1 MEQKQLTS
9 LSLKRCL
16 MLMIVYF
23 LGFTYL
29 LPDVLKK
36 ITRMIDPHA
45 TIMNIPVLLISYVL
59 VAALLIYIAKPVWKD
74 SLQRFFKDTRNCMF
88 MIVIMIIGIL
98 IANYALSMI
107 VALLTNT
114 DNSQNQEVVSQNAMI
129 SPLYSFLY
137 TCILAP
143 VMEETV
149 FRAGIFTWIRKH
161 AGFLPAMLISSIAF
175 GLIHVMNSLFSGN
188 FIDFAYLLVYAGIGM
203 ILAYAYEKSGTVL
216 VSTGIHAGNNFVA
229 FLSMIL

>member
-1 MEQKQLTS
+1 MEQKELTS

-16 MLMIVYF
+16 MVMIVYF

-36 ITRMIDPHA
+36 ITLMIDPQA
-45 TIMNIPVLLISYVL
+45 TIMNIPVMLISYFL

-74 SLQRFFKDTRNCMF
+74 SLSHFFQNTKNCLY
-88 MIVIMIIGIL
+88 MIVVMIIGIL

-114 DNSQNQEVVSQNAMI
+114 DNSQNQEIVSQNAVI

-137 TCILAP
+137 TCIIAP
-143 VMEETV
+143 GMEETV
-149 FRAGIFTWIRKH
+149 FRAGIFTWIKKH
-161 AGFLPAMLISSIAF
+161 AGFIPAMLISSLAF
-175 GLIHVMNSLFSGN
+175 GMIHVMRSLFTGN

-203 ILAYAYEKSGTVL
+203 ILAYAYEKSGSVL
-216 VSTGIHAGNNFVA
+216 VSVGIHAGNNFVA

>member
-1 MEQKQLTS
+1 MEQKELTS

-16 MLMIVYF
+16 MVMIVYF

-36 ITRMIDPHA
+36 ITLMIDPKA
-45 TIMNIPVLLISYVL
+45 TIMNIPVMLISYFL

-74 SLQRFFKDTRNCMF
+74 SLSRFFQNTKNCLY
-88 MIVIMIIGIL
+88 MIVVMIIGIL

-114 DNSQNQEVVSQNAMI
+114 DNSQNQEIVSQNAVI

-137 TCILAP
+137 TCIIAP

-149 FRAGIFTWIRKH
+149 FRAGIFTWIKKH
-161 AGFLPAMLISSIAF
+161 AGFIPAMIISSLAF
-175 GLIHVMNSLFSGN
+175 GMIHVMSSLFTGN

-203 ILAYAYEKSGTVL
+203 ILAYAYEKSGSVL
-216 VSTGIHAGNNFVA
+216 VSVGIHAGNNFVA